1 MAVPGAAIFAAE
13 DSSSAVEDTAAEG
26 MGEGDTEDN
35 ADAGQGGADEGV
47 DGLTGNDVE
56 AEPETEEPETEEPT
70 PEQMVSVMAAYAD
83 DSASKLADTPADFSA
98 KITELVFDKAVFG
111 KYVDQLTDFT
121 VNGMDRTSLYDCEMS
136 VVDEA
141 ASLAKD
147 ESDDIIRAMK
157 YAVVKEFEKVYGEE
171 AFKAGRD
178 VRRAI
183 IAASGQDKDYE
194 FAVSESVA
202 AADSIYAAA
211 GGITTVP
218 ADLLPEEPVEE
229 KKALFEYVTGI
240 ADLEMDQGGTVP
252 QPSLTYDT
260 AYVASVTLDTSAVDV
275 NTPGIYKITFL
286 ITGTDGSSMT
296 VEKNCTVKTVETEAP
311 VDPNPDPDPDPNP
324 NPDPDPNPDPNP
336 DENNKKLEDY
346 VTNMADLEMEAG
358 DSIPS
363 VDVSYDT
370 TYVASVT
377 LNTSAVDPNTAGSYK
392 IIYVITGVDGTIVNV
407 EKTCVVNEN
416 REVVALRTQM
426 CEAVDALGQDK
437 FTEKQFQKKWEDTAA
452 SSKAQIN
459 TMKTKDEMQAVV
471 DAAAKAADSI
481 LSEQQLYIAKQG
493 YIKILTQ
500 YRDSFTY
507 ETSGQK
513 SKAFDAAEGGINSIN
528 EAGTIEDAS
537 AAMETAKEK
546 IRKIGEQDSS
556 FIDELKA
563 DAAAK
568 IEEERKQISDS
579 TTIADR
585 IQSTAKTRLAS
596 LTRAK
601 EIESLSNT
609 VSRAFADAKD
619 GLGGNMG
626 SMLKLLKDLKG
637 LSPDSDTTSV
647 ISKVIGTGTPENL
660 TDAENKVSDICTAIT
675 ATVDE
680 FNAYLTARAGKTIAG
695 STKAEAYAQYLK
707 ITNGTPDENLQDAKD
722 KAKKQIRLRMN
733 QITVSTEALRKQKEQ
748 LLNESEALVDAAA
761 SEDAVA
767 TALEQAMAKIE
778 TFAKE
783 AADSE
788 ALKSTKEAAKKEI
801 QDIVDAQAANTD
813 LRTAVE
819 KLAKTANG
827 QIDAATSVD
836 SISGIVENFK
846 ADVQLAI
853 KQNEENEALTAVKV
867 EYIAKLNS
875 LPDGMKEE
883 YITSEMNDILLK
895 AKAKIS
901 EAKTADECASIYEQ
915 AKNDYRAASLVS
927 MRKVYAAKIDAL
939 LTEDSFKNEETRKQ
953 AQEILDKQKSN
964 LEQATNEETMQKC
977 YELAQSS
984 IEKLK
989 EADANTTLTKIK
1001 ADAITKLKNEYTNLT
1016 EQQAKVLNQYLNK
1029 INAATSEEEVNT
1041 LVAQCESAMQ
1051 DAGAQKNPNGGG
1063 GGTTDNATDLAKA
1076 KADAISA
1083 LTNMAATAPEANKE
1097 AAQTVLKEYT
1107 DKINAATTV
1116 DQVNQLKEEGIKAL
1130 SKYGADS
1137 NAAKPNGNT
1146 TTTVGGSGNDAS
1158 EKTST
1163 PGTVKTGDENMGI
1176 IAAASAAFM
1185 AAVAAA
1191 VLSIRKFLKR

>member
-1 MAVPGAAIFAAE
+1 
-13 DSSSAVEDTAAEG
+13 
-26 MGEGDTEDN
+26 
-35 ADAGQGGADEGV
+35 
-47 DGLTGNDVE
+47 
-56 AEPETEEPETEEPT
+56 
-70 PEQMVSVMAAYAD
+70 
-83 DSASKLADTPADFSA
+83 
-98 KITELVFDKAVFG
+98 
-111 KYVDQLTDFT
+111 
-121 VNGMDRTSLYDCEMS
+121 
-136 VVDEA
+136 
-141 ASLAKD
+141 
-147 ESDDIIRAMK
+147 
-157 YAVVKEFEKVYGEE
+157 
-171 AFKAGRD
+171 
-178 VRRAI
+178 
-183 IAASGQDKDYE
+183 
-194 FAVSESVA
+194 
-202 AADSIYAAA
+202 
-211 GGITTVP
+211 
-218 ADLLPEEPVEE
+218 
-229 KKALFEYVTGI
+229 
-240 ADLEMDQGGTVP
+240 
-252 QPSLTYDT
+252 
-260 AYVASVTLDTSAVDV
+260 
-275 NTPGIYKITFL
+275 
-286 ITGTDGSSMT
+286 
-296 VEKNCTVKTVETEAP
+296 
-311 VDPNPDPDPDPNP
+311 
-324 NPDPDPNPDPNP
+324 
-336 DENNKKLEDY
+336 
-346 VTNMADLEMEAG
+346 
-358 DSIPS
+358 
-363 VDVSYDT
+363 
-370 TYVASVT
+370 
-377 LNTSAVDPNTAGSYK
+377 
-392 IIYVITGVDGTIVNV
+392 
-407 EKTCVVNEN
+407 
-416 REVVALRTQM
+416 
-426 CEAVDALGQDK
+426 
-437 FTEKQFQKKWEDTAA
+437 
-452 SSKAQIN
+452 
-459 TMKTKDEMQAVV
+459 
-471 DAAAKAADSI
+471 
-481 LSEQQLYIAKQG
+481 
-493 YIKILTQ
+493 
-500 YRDSFTY
+500 
-507 ETSGQK
+507 
-513 SKAFDAAEGGINSIN
+513 
-528 EAGTIEDAS
+528 
-537 AAMETAKEK
+537 
-546 IRKIGEQDSS
+546 
-556 FIDELKA
+556 
-563 DAAAK
+563 
-568 IEEERKQISDS
+568 
-579 TTIADR
+579 
-585 IQSTAKTRLAS
+585 
-596 LTRAK
+596 
-601 EIESLSNT
+601 
-609 VSRAFADAKD
+609 
-619 GLGGNMG
+619 MG

-1041 LVAQCESAMQ
+1041 LVTQCESAMQ

-1163 PGTVKTGDENMGI
+1163 TGTVKTGDENMGI